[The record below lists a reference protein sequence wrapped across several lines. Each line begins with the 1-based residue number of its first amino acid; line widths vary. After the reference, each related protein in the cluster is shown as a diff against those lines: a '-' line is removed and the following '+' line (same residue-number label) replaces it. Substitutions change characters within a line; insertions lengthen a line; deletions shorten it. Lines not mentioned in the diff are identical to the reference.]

1 MELRGEIVKMDG
13 DRHSPELGSICKLA
27 LLGKQHFRVEQQRS
41 HLQSLSPPN
50 PLPQLPI
57 FISPHPGLPYW
68 PSSLQGP
75 RERDPGNE
83 RNLASRGRSLKSK
96 RLYSGG
102 RPRGVT
108 DSKEGNARLLPKCN
122 FAAPWISLPIC
133 SLPLTCEL
141 LVPYVSRHSC
151 VTNVYE
157 TT

>member
-1 MELRGEIVKMDG
+1 MELRGEIVEMDG

-27 LLGKQHFRVEQQRS
+27 LLGKQHFRVEQLSPPPLTHPPQQRS

-96 RLYSGG
+96 RLY
-102 RPRGVT
+102 
-108 DSKEGNARLLPKCN
+108 
-122 FAAPWISLPIC
+122 
-133 SLPLTCEL
+133 
-141 LVPYVSRHSC
+141 
-151 VTNVYE
+151 
-157 TT
+157 